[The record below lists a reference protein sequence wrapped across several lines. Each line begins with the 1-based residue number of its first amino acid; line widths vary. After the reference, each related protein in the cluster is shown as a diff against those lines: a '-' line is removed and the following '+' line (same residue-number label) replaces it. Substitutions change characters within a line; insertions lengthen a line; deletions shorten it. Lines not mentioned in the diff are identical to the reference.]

1 MGAMSGIRLEKVWF
15 RYGKGRWVLKDVTVE
30 MGDAGITAVVGP
42 NGAGKTTLLKIASI
56 IYRPVRG
63 RVIAFGTDPWVLGE
77 GERLS
82 LRRRVVYVHE
92 KPILLRG
99 TVERNVMFG
108 LEIRG
113 IRKEEA
119 REIVRAV
126 AEELGITE
134 LLGHDVRHLSAGQG
148 VLVSIAR
155 ALAVDPRVLVL
166 DEPFAHLDYR
176 RRGALL
182 SLLRRLRDEGKGLI
196 VSTHDTHLMMRVA
209 DKVVVVD
216 YEGVRE
222 GPPSLLDEFS

>member
-1 MGAMSGIRLEKVWF
+1 MSAIRLEKVWF
-15 RYGKGRWVLKDVTVE
+15 RYGKGGWVLKDVTAE

-56 IYRPVRG
+56 MYKPVKG
-63 RVIAFGTDPWVLGE
+63 RITAFGADPWALGE

-82 LRRRVVYVHE
+82 LRRRIVYVHE

-113 IRKEEA
+113 VSKEEA
-119 REIVRAV
+119 REVVRVV
-126 AEELGITE
+126 AEELGIIE
-134 LLGHDVRHLSAGQG
+134 LLSHDVRHLSAGQG

-155 ALAVDPRVLVL
+155 ALAVDPSVLVL

-176 RRGALL
+176 RRGVLL
-182 SLLRRLRDEGKGLI
+182 NLLRRLRDEGKGLI
-196 VSTHDTHLMMRVA
+196 VSTHDTHLMMRIA
-209 DKVVVVD
+209 DKVIVVE

>member
-1 MGAMSGIRLEKVWF
+1 MSGIRLEGVWF
-15 RYGKGRWVLKDVTVE
+15 RYGKGQWVLRDVNAE
-30 MGDAGITAVVGP
+30 MGEAGITAVVGP

-63 RVIAFGTDPWVLGE
+63 RVMAFGTDPWVLGE
-77 GERLS
+77 RERLF
-82 LRRRVVYVHE
+82 LRREIVYVHE

-113 IRKEEA
+113 INKR
-119 REIVRAV
+119 RA
-126 AEELGITE
+126 AEVIRALASELGIAE
-134 LLGHDVRHLSAGQG
+134 LLNHDVKHLSAGQG

-155 ALAVDPRVLVL
+155 ALAVNPRILVL

-176 RRGALL
+176 RRGKLL
-182 SLLRRLRDEGKGLI
+182 GLLEKLRDEGKGLI
-196 VSTHDTHLMMRVA
+196 VSTHDTHLIMRIA
-209 DKVVVVD
+209 DKVILVD

-222 GPPSLLDEFS
+222 GSLSLLDQFS

>member
-1 MGAMSGIRLEKVWF
+1 MSGIRLEGVWF
-15 RYGKGRWVLKDVTVE
+15 RYGKGRWVLRDVTAE
-30 MGDAGITAVVGP
+30 LGDGGVTAVVGP

-63 RVIAFGTDPWVLGE
+63 RVIAFGTDPWALGE
-77 GERLS
+77 GERLL

-99 TVERNVMFG
+99 TVEKNITFG

-113 IRKEEA
+113 VGRDRA
-119 REIVRAV
+119 RDV
-126 AEELGITE
+126 AESVARELGIAD
-134 LLGHDVRHLSAGQG
+134 LLNTDVRHLSAGQG
-148 VLVSIAR
+148 VLVSIGR
-155 ALAVDPRVLVL
+155 ALAVNPEVLVL

-182 SLLRRLRDEGKGLI
+182 RLLGRLKDEGKGLI
-196 VSTHDTHLMMRVA
+196 VSTHDTHLIMRLA

-216 YEGVRE
+216 YEGIRE
-222 GPPSLLDEFS
+222 GSPSLLDRFS

>member
-1 MGAMSGIRLEKVWF
+1 MSAIRLEEVWF
-15 RYGKGRWVLKDVTVE
+15 RYGKGRWVLKDVTAE

-56 IYRPVRG
+56 MYKPVKG
-63 RVIAFGTDPWVLGE
+63 RIIAFGADPWALGE

-82 LRRRVVYVHE
+82 LRRRIVYVHE

-99 TVERNVMFG
+99 TVERNVVFG

-113 IRKEEA
+113 VSKEEA
-119 REIVRAV
+119 REVVRAV

-134 LLGHDVRHLSAGQG
+134 LLSHDVRHLSAGQG

-182 SLLRRLRDEGKGLI
+182 NLLRRLREEGKGLI
-196 VSTHDTHLMMRVA
+196 VSTHDTHLMMRIA
-209 DKVVVVD
+209 DKVIVVE

>member
-1 MGAMSGIRLEKVWF
+1 MTGIRLERVWF
-15 RYGKGRWVLKDVTVE
+15 RYGKGRWVLRDVTAELGESGV
-30 MGDAGITAVVGP
+30 TAVVGP
-42 NGAGKTTLLKIASI
+42 NGAGKTTLLKLASI

-63 RVIAFGTDPWVLGE
+63 RVTAFGKDPWALSE
-77 GERLS
+77 SERLS
-82 LRRRVVYVHE
+82 LRRRIVYVHE

-99 TVERNVMFG
+99 SVERNIVFG

-113 IRKEEA
+113 YGKEEA
-119 REIVRAV
+119 RSIVKHV
-126 AEELGITE
+126 AEELGITD

-155 ALAVDPRVLVL
+155 ALAVDPRIMVL

-176 RRGALL
+176 RRGALIT
-182 SLLRRLRDEGKGLI
+182 LLKRLRSEGKGLI
-196 VSTHDTHLMMRVA
+196 VSTHDTHLIMRIA

>member
-1 MGAMSGIRLEKVWF
+1 MSGIRLEGVWF
-15 RYGKGRWVLKDVTVE
+15 RYGKGRWVLKDVTAE
-30 MGDAGITAVVGP
+30 MSEAGITAVVGP

-56 IYRPVRG
+56 IYRPVKG
-63 RVIAFGTDPWVLGE
+63 KVAVFGTDPWTLGE

-82 LRRRVVYVHE
+82 LRRRIVYVHE

-99 TVERNVMFG
+99 TVERNVLFG

-113 IRKEEA
+113 VSKEEA
-119 REIVRAV
+119 RETVRAV
-126 AEELGITE
+126 AEELGIIE
-134 LLGHDVRHLSAGQG
+134 LLGQDVRHLSAGQG
-148 VLVSIAR
+148 VIVSIAR
-155 ALAVDPRVLVL
+155 ALAVDPRILVL

-182 SLLRRLRDEGKGLI
+182 SLLKRLRDEGKGLI
-196 VSTHDTHLMMRVA
+196 VSTHDTHLMMRIA

>member
-1 MGAMSGIRLEKVWF
+1 MSGIRLEGVWF
-15 RYGKGRWVLKDVTVE
+15 RYGKGRWVLRDVTAE
-30 MGDAGITAVVGP
+30 LGDGGVTAVVGP

-63 RVIAFGTDPWVLGE
+63 RVIAFGTDPWALGE
-77 GERLS
+77 GERLL

-99 TVERNVMFG
+99 TVEKNIKFG

-113 IRKEEA
+113 VGRDRA
-119 REIVRAV
+119 REV
-126 AEELGITE
+126 AESVARELGIAD
-134 LLGHDVRHLSAGQG
+134 LLNTDVRHLSAGQG
-148 VLVSIAR
+148 VLVSIGR
-155 ALAVDPRVLVL
+155 ALAVNPEVLVL

-182 SLLRRLRDEGKGLI
+182 RLLGRLKDEGKGLI
-196 VSTHDTHLMMRVA
+196 VSTHDTHLIMRLA

-216 YEGVRE
+216 YEGIRE
-222 GPPSLLDEFS
+222 GSPSLLDRFS